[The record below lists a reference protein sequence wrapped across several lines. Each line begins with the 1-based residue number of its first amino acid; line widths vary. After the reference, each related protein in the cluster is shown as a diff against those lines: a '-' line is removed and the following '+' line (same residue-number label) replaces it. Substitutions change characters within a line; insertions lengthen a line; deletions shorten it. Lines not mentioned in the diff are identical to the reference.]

1 MAHLNIDERF
11 TIYEMNRSGYSAR
24 KIAKVLGRDKST
36 ICYELRKRSSD
47 IGGYR
52 PDRADAIALSLRGG
66 KRKRII
72 ETDNELRK
80 AIIEGLRDNISPDV
94 IANRR
99 KYEGLPTVCSETI
112 YRFIYNSKLAKEQDL
127 HLCLARRRQSRLKRG
142 DRARIKRY
150 SIPDRVPIT
159 ERDIIAKSKIQLGHL
174 EGDLTF
180 NKGEQSKNIG
190 GCVDIL
196 SQKLFLVLNNSK
208 RSNEVIGN
216 MRRKLKPV
224 KHLIK
229 TIAFDNGKE
238 FTNHKLLLPK
248 SKAKIY
254 FCNPYSPWQKPL
266 IEKTNSLIH
275 RMYPKDSDIKKL
287 TKPQLQAI
295 EDKLNNLPRKSLGY
309 LTPNEV
315 WNKKLK
321 VA

>member
-1 MAHLNIDERF
+1 
-11 TIYEMNRSGYSAR
+11 MNRSGYSLR
-24 KIAKVLGRDKST
+24 EIAKVLGRDKST
-36 ICYELRKRSSD
+36 ISYELNKSCSGRN
-47 IGGYR
+47 GYR
-52 PDRADAIALSLRGG
+52 PDKAEALALSLRYG
-66 KRKRII
+66 KRKRKI
-72 ETDNELRK
+72 ETNTDLRNAIVKGLQDNL
-80 AIIEGLRDNISPDV
+80 SPDI

-99 KYEGLPTVCSETI
+99 RLEGLPTISSETI
-112 YRFIYNSKLAKEQDL
+112 YQFIYNSKLAKEQNL
-127 HLCLARRRQSRLKRG
+127 YLCLARKRQNRLKRG
-142 DRARIKRY
+142 NQARIKRY
-150 SIPDRVPIT
+150 SIPDRISIM
-159 ERDIIAKSKIQLGHL
+159 ERDSIAKSKTQLGHL

-180 NKGEQSKNIG
+180 NKGEQSRNIG

-196 SQKLFLVLNNSK
+196 SQKVFLVLNNSK

-216 MRRKLKPV
+216 MRRKLRSV
-224 KHLIK
+224 KHLVK
-229 TIAFDNGKE
+229 TIALDNGKE

-287 TKPQLQAI
+287 SKPQLQAI
-295 EDKLNNLPRKSLGY
+295 EHKLNNLPRKSLGY

-315 WNKKLK
+315 RNEKLK

>member
-1 MAHLNIDERF
+1 M
-11 TIYEMNRSGYSAR
+11 
-24 KIAKVLGRDKST
+24 
-36 ICYELRKRSSD
+36 CYELKKRSYG
-47 IGGYR
+47 IEEYR
-52 PDRADAIALSLRGG
+52 PDKAEALALSLRCR

-72 ETDNELRK
+72 ETNTDLRN
-80 AIIEGLRDNISPDV
+80 AIVKGLQDSISPDV

-99 KYEGLPTVCSETI
+99 RFEGLPTVSSETI
-112 YRFIYNSKLAKEQDL
+112 YQFIYNSKLAKEQSL
-127 HLCLARRRQSRLKRG
+127 HLCLARKRQNRLKRG
-142 DRARIKRY
+142 NQARIKRH
-150 SIPDRVPIT
+150 SIPDRVPIM
-159 ERDIIAKSKIQLGHL
+159 ERNAIAKSKTQLGHL

-196 SQKLFLVLNNSK
+196 SQKVFLVLNNSK

-216 MRRKLKPV
+216 MRRKLRPI

-229 TIAFDNGKE
+229 TVAFDNGKE

-275 RMYPKDSDIKKL
+275 RMYPKNSDIKKL
-287 TKPQLQAI
+287 TKLQLQTI

-315 WNKKLK
+315 WKEKLK